1 MHLKRSSMTR
11 FVLLI
16 LLLGLSVFI
25 SIMIGP
31 AHLTPDILQLRISR
45 VILGIFAGG
54 ILAFCG
60 GILQGLFGNPLV
72 EPYTMGSAS
81 GAALGAAVGMLI
93 FGAFKPLFA
102 FGGALG
108 VGLIVFSIARIE
120 GGLLRE
126 RLILAG
132 VIMSFLCSSLV
143 MILLIA
149 GGQELYDIL
158 YLLMGYLGIVINATN
173 RVLITALIVISLG
186 ITVLLY
192 RYHRELDI
200 ISQGS
205 ETASGLGIDMQ
216 RFSLLV
222 FITTSLLIGMIVS
235 IVGAIGFIGLIIPHI
250 SRMMFGSKHRFNLPA
265 MFLLGG
271 SFLLLADC
279 LARTLTVYELP
290 VGVVTSILGVPF
302 FIYLFRRRIRV

>member
-1 MHLKRSSMTR
+1 MTK
-11 FVLLI
+11 FIFLI
-16 LLLGLSVFI
+16 LLLGIAIFI

-31 AHLTPDILQLRISR
+31 AQLTSDILQLRLSR
-45 VILGIFAGG
+45 IVLGIFAGG

-108 VGLIVFSIARIE
+108 VGLIVFAIARIE
-120 GGLLRE
+120 GGLLRD

-143 MILLIA
+143 MIILIL
-149 GGQELYDIL
+149 GGRELYDVL
-158 YLLMGYLGIVINATN
+158 YLLMGYLGIVINSGN
-173 RVLITALIVISLG
+173 RLLIIGLIIISFVMVI
-186 ITVLLY
+186 LLY
-192 RYHRELDI
+192 RYHREFDI
-200 ISQGS
+200 ISQGT
-205 ETASGLGIDMQ
+205 ETAAGLGIDIQ

-222 FITTSLLIGMIVS
+222 FIATSLLIGLVVS

-250 SRMMFGSKHRFNLPA
+250 SRMAFGSRHRYNLPA

-279 LARTLTVYELP
+279 LSRTITVYELP

-302 FIYLFRRRIRV
+302 FIYLYRRKTNV

>member
-1 MHLKRSSMTR
+1 MTK
-11 FVLLI
+11 FIILIVLLGI
-16 LLLGLSVFI
+16 SVFI

-31 AHLTPDILQLRISR
+31 VRLTPDVFQLRLSR

-81 GAALGAAVGMLI
+81 GAALGAAIGMLF
-93 FGAFKPLFA
+93 FGAFRSIFA

-108 VGLIVFSIARIE
+108 VGLTVYMIARIE
-120 GGLLRE
+120 GGLLRD

-143 MILLIA
+143 MIALIA
-149 GGQELYDIL
+149 GGRELYDVL
-158 YLLMGYLGIVINATN
+158 YLLMGYLGIVINSAN
-173 RVLITALIVISLG
+173 RILIIILIFTSLILIIS
-186 ITVLLY
+186 LY

-200 ISQGS
+200 ISGGT
-205 ETASGLGIDMQ
+205 ETAAGLGIDIQ
-216 RFSLLV
+216 RFSMMV
-222 FITTSLLIGMIVS
+222 FITTSLLVGLVVS
-235 IVGAIGFIGLIIPHI
+235 IVGAIGFVGLIIPHI
-250 SRMMFGSKHRFNLPA
+250 SRMMFGAKHRRNLPA

-302 FIYLFRRRIRV
+302 FIYLFRRRVHV